1 MIEYLTF
8 VDLIVTPIYFIIFYF
23 IAQSIKFRHIETN
36 SSYRY
41 YYPGLLVKLIASLL
55 ICFVY
60 VFYYQGG
67 DTTSYFQ
74 DCVAI
79 SKSFIQHPFQMIKL
93 SISGLDEHVWFA
105 FNYETGWPIYSYDEH
120 AFWVDRLV
128 WPLCFVS
135 FHSFIGTTMLLSLI
149 CYQAIWRLYQTLVYE
164 FPNLQRQ
171 MAIAMF
177 FIPSVVF
184 WGSGILKDSITFAAV
199 SLFISSIHTIIKLK
213 KQVLK
218 NILFILFA
226 SFLLIKIK
234 PYIFFA
240 LLPGNTVWIAG
251 LYLAKIDNK
260 LLKTSITPMII
271 MISAVMGYVALG
283 AIGNSLGD
291 YRVDNILTKA
301 VTTQQDLK
309 QDYYGGS
316 SFDIGEFDP
325 TISGILRKAP
335 LAINAALFR
344 PYLWEGYNPGMLVS
358 GIENF
363 IILMLT
369 IYLLIRIKVFN
380 LFRLMFRHHFLFL
393 SVTFSLFFAFSV
405 GLTTSNFGSLVRYKI
420 PAMPLY
426 IASLYIIYASY
437 EELKVEDEEK
447 IFVKQNDLVRR

>member
-1 MIEYLTF
+1 MVEYLTF
-8 VDLIVTPIYFIIFYF
+8 VDLIVPPIFFIIFYF
-23 IAQSIKFRHIETN
+23 SAQSIKYSHIETN
-36 SSYRY
+36 SSFRY
-41 YYPGLLVKLIASLL
+41 YYPGLLVKLIASVL
-55 ICFVY
+55 ICLVY

-67 DTTSYFQ
+67 DTTSYFH
-74 DCVAI
+74 DCVSI
-79 SKSFIQHPFQMIKL
+79 SKAFIGHPFQMIKL
-93 SISGLDEHVWFA
+93 SISGLDAQVWYS
-105 FNYETGWPIYSYDEH
+105 FNFETGWPMYSYDEH

-135 FHSFIGTTMLLSLI
+135 FNSFIGTTMLLSFI
-149 CYQAIWRLYQTLVYE
+149 CYQAIWRLYQTLVFE

-199 SLFISSIHTIIKLK
+199 ALFISSIHTIIKLK

-218 NILFILFA
+218 NIFFILLA
-226 SFLLIKIK
+226 SFLLLKIK

-240 LLPGNTVWIAG
+240 LLPGTTVWIAG
-251 LYLAKIDNK
+251 FFLGRIENK
-260 LLKTSITPMII
+260 LLKASIAPMILV
-271 MISAVMGYVALG
+271 ISAVAGYLVLG
-283 AIGNSLGD
+283 AIGDSLGD
-291 YRVDNILTKA
+291 YRVENVLTKA

-316 SFDIGEFDP
+316 SFDIGDFDP

-363 IILMLT
+363 IILLLT
-369 IYLLIRIKVFN
+369 IYLLLRIKVIN

-437 EELKVEDEEK
+437 EELKSEDKEK
-447 IFVKQNDLVRR
+447 IFVKESDVIRR